1 MLHPWYLVIN
11 LASQG
16 QSSYRLPLQ
25 QGNVL
30 KVSPPS
36 LCHQHMAF
44 I

>member
-16 QSSYRLPLQ
+16 ESGPVQ